1 MHRYSVEEGQLK
13 GYNDNILYII
23 GEIRKKGWFEM
34 ESEDKKINDL
44 EMAKKR
50 THKIL
55 ITDIAIEKVPLIKY
69 REIPES
75 EYLMLQELAKEVLM
89 VSKNEND
96 SNEVALTY
104 SLDYRNLIAEG
115 KEFMGVALGDEHSV
129 DPCMNTVAYHL
140 IATSIQCVVIVLHN
154 HPSLSKFS
162 LEDRKF
168 LLSNRTVKMMVVVTN
183 LGNLSYLVKKQN
195 YNHKKAIE
203 IYNHSVSVHNK
214 GNNLHDYQKAVFCFL
229 SNCYEANI
237 VYEDR

>member
-1 MHRYSVEEGQLK
+1 MEPG
-13 GYNDNILYII
+13 N
-23 GEIRKKGWFEM
+23 KKLNG
-34 ESEDKKINDL
+34 L

-50 THKIL
+50 THKIM
-55 ITDIAIEKVPLIKY
+55 ITDMAIEKVPLIKY

-104 SLDYRNLIAEG
+104 SLDYRNLIAGG

-140 IATSIQCVVIVLHN
+140 ITTSIQCVVIVLHN

-162 LEDRKF
+162 LEDVRF
-168 LLSNRTVKMMVVVTN
+168 FLSNETVKMMVVVTN
-183 LGNLSYLVKKQN
+183 LGNISYLVRKGN
-195 YNHKKAIE
+195 YNRKKAIE
-203 IYNHSVSVHNK
+203 VYNYAVSVHNE
-214 GNNLHDYQKAVFCFL
+214 GSNIHDYQKAVSYFL

-237 VYEDR
+237 VYEDH

>member
-1 MHRYSVEEGQLK
+1 MKFEDEKIS
-13 GYNDNILYII
+13 
-23 GEIRKKGWFEM
+23 KK
-34 ESEDKKINDL
+34 DL

-50 THKIL
+50 THKIM
-55 ITDIAIEKVPLIKY
+55 ITDMAIKKVPLVNY

-75 EYLMLQELAKEVLM
+75 EYLMLQELVKEVLM
-89 VSKNEND
+89 VSKNDND

-140 IATSIQCVVIVLHN
+140 ITTSIQCVVIVLHN

-162 LEDRKF
+162 LEDVKF
-168 LLSNRTVKMMVVVTN
+168 FLSNGTVKMMVVVTN
-183 LGNLSYLVKKQN
+183 LGSISYLVKRENFNRQ
-195 YNHKKAIE
+195 KAIE
-203 IYNHSVSVHNK
+203 IYNYAVSVHNE
-214 GNNLHDYQKAVFCFL
+214 GSILLDYQDAACYFL